1 MAAGQV
7 GDDLGLLRGQDVLL
21 VGASGQQHQ
30 RREYGYEN
38 SAHRRIIVQIYK
50 NNPILQHETQ
60 KKPRL
65 ACRGKKKTAEAVDY
79 ATDNSL
85 SGDFETLNSPLLQ
98 IYDAYTDQEGK
109 GEHP

>member
-1 MAAGQV
+1 MGAGQV
-7 GDDLGLLRGQDVLL
+7 GDDLRLLRGQDVLL

-85 SGDFETLNSPLLQ
+85 SGDF
-98 IYDAYTDQEGK
+98 
-109 GEHP
+109 

>member
-1 MAAGQV
+1 M
-7 GDDLGLLRGQDVLL
+7 
-21 VGASGQQHQ
+21 
-30 RREYGYEN
+30 
-38 SAHRRIIVQIYK
+38 QIYK

-85 SGDFETLNSPLLQ
+85 SGDF
-98 IYDAYTDQEGK
+98 
-109 GEHP
+109 

>member
-1 MAAGQV
+1 MPHGYCKQPWGTFLFSLHFIEAHR
-7 GDDLGLLRGQDVLL
+7 DFKRSNLRRRGYR
-21 VGASGQQHQ
+21 QQHQ

-85 SGDFETLNSPLLQ
+85 SGDF
-98 IYDAYTDQEGK
+98 
-109 GEHP
+109 